1 MEVHECVSFILLK
14 DDNVLLEKRSE
25 YKRTDPGLINIPGGH
40 MDEGETQRQTL
51 CREVKE
57 ELNVIPTQYQ
67 YLCSLYHPTSELQ
80 LIHYYIVDQWQGE
93 ITAQEAEDVQW
104 FKLASVQLA
113 IEADNIA
120 LAEVARVSRYL

>member
-80 LIHYYIVDQWQGE
+80 LIHYYIVNQWQGE

>member
-57 ELNVIPTQYQ
+57 ELNVVPTQYQ

-80 LIHYYIVDQWQGE
+80 LIHYYVVNQWQGE

-120 LAEVARVSRYL
+120 LAEVVRVSRYL

>member
-57 ELNVIPTQYQ
+57 ELNVVPTQYQ

-80 LIHYYIVDQWQGE
+80 LIHYYVVNQWQGE

>member
-57 ELNVIPTQYQ
+57 ELNVVPTQYQ